1 MVNQMNFKKPHF
13 IADKTELAIHSLNEL
28 KNKYDSFPISEA
40 DVIVILGGDG
50 FMLDNLKAYQDL
62 ELPFY
67 GINQGTIGF
76 LMNQNQ
82 DEIFMKKLN
91 EAEVTIIHPLKMQAK
106 KIDGGIEEH
115 LAINEISILRRGSQ
129 AAKLKVVVD
138 DFVRLQELVCDGALV
153 STPAGSTAYNYSAHG
168 PILPIDSNILAL
180 TAMAAFRPR
189 RWRGAL
195 IPSQAKIEFL
205 NTEPKK
211 RQVSAFADSKEVENI
226 ISVKILC
233 EYNVSYKLLFD
244 LGHGLQER
252 ILREQ
257 FF

>member
-1 MVNQMNFKKPHF
+1 MKFKKPHF
-13 IADKTELAIHSLNEL
+13 IVDYTKISKESSNRIQSTYKFFSL
-28 KNKYDSFPISEA
+28 SEA
-40 DVIVILGGDG
+40 DAIVVLGGDG
-50 FMLDNLKAYQDL
+50 FMLDILKQYQDL

-67 GINQGTIGF
+67 GINKGTVGF

-82 DEIFMKKLN
+82 NENLLNKLN
-91 EAEVTIIHPLKMQAK
+91 QAEETIIHPLKMHAK
-106 KIDGGIEEH
+106 KIDGSEEDH
-115 LAINEISILRRGSQ
+115 LAINEISILRSGSQ
-129 AAKLKVVVD
+129 AAKLKIVVD
-138 DFVRLQELVCDGALV
+138 NLVRLEELVCDGALV

-195 IPSQAKIEFL
+195 IPSNAKIEFFIKDS
-205 NTEPKK
+205 KK
-211 RQVSAFADSKEVENI
+211 RPVSAYADSKEVKNI
-226 ISVKILC
+226 SSVKI
-233 EYNVSYKLLFD
+233 ESEDDVYYKLLFD
-244 LGHGLQER
+244 KGHGLQER

>member
-1 MVNQMNFKKPHF
+1 MKFKKPHF
-13 IADKTELAIHSLNEL
+13 VVDHTKISKESSNRIQSTYKFFSL
-28 KNKYDSFPISEA
+28 SEA
-40 DVIVILGGDG
+40 DAIVVLGGDG
-50 FMLDNLKAYQDL
+50 FMLDILKQYQDL

-67 GINQGTIGF
+67 GINKGTVGF

-82 DEIFMKKLN
+82 NENLLSKLN
-91 EAEVTIIHPLKMQAK
+91 QAEETIIHPLKMHAK
-106 KIDGGIEEH
+106 KIDGSEEDH
-115 LAINEISILRRGSQ
+115 LAINEISILRSGSQ
-129 AAKLKVVVD
+129 AAKLKIVVD
-138 DFVRLQELVCDGALV
+138 NLVRLEELVCDGALV

-195 IPSQAKIEFL
+195 IPSNAKIEFFIKDS
-205 NTEPKK
+205 NK
-211 RQVSAFADSKEVENI
+211 RPVSAYADSKEVKNI
-226 ISVKILC
+226 SCVKI
-233 EYNVSYKLLFD
+233 ESEDDVYYKLLFD
-244 LGHGLQER
+244 KGHGLQER

>member
-1 MVNQMNFKKPHF
+1 MKFKKPHF
-13 IADKTELAIHSLNEL
+13 IVDYTKISKESSNRIQSTYKFFSL
-28 KNKYDSFPISEA
+28 SEA
-40 DVIVILGGDG
+40 DAIVVLGGDG
-50 FMLDNLKAYQDL
+50 FMLDILKQYQDL

-67 GINQGTIGF
+67 GINKGTVGF

-82 DEIFMKKLN
+82 NENLLSKLN
-91 EAEVTIIHPLKMQAK
+91 QAEETVIHPLKMHAK
-106 KIDGGIEEH
+106 KIDGSEEDH
-115 LAINEISILRRGSQ
+115 LAINEISILRSGSQ
-129 AAKLKVVVD
+129 AAKLKIVVD
-138 DFVRLQELVCDGALV
+138 NLVRLEELVCDGALV

-195 IPSQAKIEFL
+195 IPSNAKIEFFIKDS
-205 NTEPKK
+205 NK
-211 RQVSAFADSKEVENI
+211 RPVSAYADSKEVKNI
-226 ISVKILC
+226 SCVKI
-233 EYNVSYKLLFD
+233 ESEDDVYYKLLFD
-244 LGHGLQER
+244 KGHGLQER